1 MVMINQMSKIKGD
14 IIMKKTALFLFSLFL
29 ALNAFAQ
36 KNPID
41 AMFDRYAGREG
52 ITTVFISSKMFSMM
66 GKVDLDDEELQDV
79 MNNLKS
85 IRILTVDDEEL
96 NEKLNFYAELEKD
109 LDFSGYEELMV
120 VKESDKDLKFLVKEK
135 GKRIDELLMIGGGP
149 GQNVLISIKGDLDLE
164 NITSISKTMGIEEL
178 QNNVKY

>member
-1 MVMINQMSKIKGD
+1 
-14 IIMKKTALFLFSLFL
+14 MKKTALLVITLFL
-29 ALNAFAQ
+29 ALSAFAQ

-41 AMFDRYAGREG
+41 AMFDRYAGQEG
-52 ITTVFISSKMFSMM
+52 MTTVYISSKMFSMM
-66 GKVDLDDEELQDV
+66 GRVDLDDDELQDV
-79 MNNLKS
+79 VNNLKS

-96 NEKLNFYAELEKD
+96 NQKLNFFAELEKD

-120 VKESDKDLKFLVKEK
+120 VKESGKDLKFLVKEK

-178 QNNVKY
+178 QKNVKY